1 MEPGDDPMTTGEPID
16 EVLEGP
22 VDPEAPV
29 EETTAVVPSPG
40 AVLSAARLRSGV
52 TLDSIAQRTRVS
64 RTHLAAIEDDDWDA
78 LPAMVYVR
86 GFIRLFAR
94 EVGVDP
100 EVPIAFLDHHVAEQD
115 AISAVAREN
124 ALDAMR
130 QARTDRIRVR
140 TAYAA
145 ALVTLIAVFLA
156 ALFSLDPQPLEAR
169 DLDASTR
176 GPAAGE

>member
-1 MEPGDDPMTTGEPID
+1 MDWEDDP
-16 EVLEGP
+16 VP
-22 VDPEAPV
+22 VDEAAEQPAD
-29 EETTAVVPSPG
+29 EAGDHSAEDGPAGLVVPSPG
-40 AVLSAARLRSGV
+40 AVLSAARLRSGA
-52 TLDSIAQRTRVS
+52 TLDAIARRTRVS

-100 EVPIAFLDHHVAEQD
+100 EVPIALLDHHVAEQD
-115 AISAVAREN
+115 AISAVARAN